1 MQNRGGRG
9 SYCKPAT
16 IPSAPRACPPW
27 QVSQFTTKKK
37 RSDLV
42 GAPLLVQGVGENL
55 RLLLGILRP
64 RVLLLLVNILRRL
77 VLFVV
82 DLFLFSGRQLAAVGL
97 AVRGDLL
104 VDALLL
110 LLELCRFAGCQF
122 PALDPLR
129 DAILLVFAALIH
141 FVVAVV
147 RRIGVVLVFVNL
159 FLEVVLLLV

>member
-1 MQNRGGRG
+1 M
-9 SYCKPAT
+9 
-16 IPSAPRACPPW
+16 PSATRACAPW
-27 QVSQFTTKKK
+27 HVFQFTTKKK

-55 RLLLGILRP
+55 RLLLGILRR
-64 RVLLLLVNILRRL
+64 RVVLLLVNILRRL

-97 AVRGDLL
+97 AVRGGLL

-110 LLELCRFAGCQF
+110 LLDLCRFAGLQF

-129 DAILLVFAALIH
+129 DAILLVFAALLH
-141 FVVAVV
+141 FVLAVV
-147 RRIGVVLVFVNL
+147 RRIGVVLLFVSLFCAAVF
-159 FLEVVLLLV
+159 LLVD

>member
-55 RLLLGILRP
+55 RLLLGILR
-64 RVLLLLVNILRRL
+64 RRVVLLLGNILRRV

-82 DLFLFSGRQLAAVGL
+82 DLFLFTRLHL
-97 AVRGDLL
+97 
-104 VDALLL
+104 
-110 LLELCRFAGCQF
+110 
-122 PALDPLR
+122 PPLPLPSLR
-129 DAILLVFAALIH
+129 S
-141 FVVAVV
+141 
-147 RRIGVVLVFVNL
+147 
-159 FLEVVLLLV
+159 FLS